1 MGITKEVPTVQVNT
15 QKIQLPSKQVT
26 FNVKSEPKITTF
38 TSAPKTV
45 TITKE
50 VPTVQ
55 VKTQKI
61 QLPSKQV
68 TLNVKSEPKITTFAN
83 QRRMYDTAPKQ
94 EALKEENEPKIATVA
109 KNLSGKLLSPFGRN

>member
-1 MGITKEVPTVQVNT
+1 MPTVQIKT

-26 FNVKSEPKITTF
+26 LKVKSEPKITTQTTAF
-38 TSAPKTV
+38 TSTPKIV
-45 TITKE
+45 AVKQE
-50 VPTVQ
+50 LPTVQ
-55 VKTQKI
+55 VNTQKI